1 MEISSEMKKSS
12 GLQKTAQTKYCM
24 KTILLS
30 MAYQPKGK
38 ARKHILHEYKRSLH
52 EKRKIKNRL
61 RRPVGEPKLH
71 EPVATEKEISE
82 RTLKQ
87 LHTLGIQKFGLSPFS
102 EHFERWLFDV
112 EAVIGE
118 FEAYPAIN
126 LDNQFL
132 IEREQTIAA
141 IKRQLEERQQKE
153 VLLNQEIE
161 KLSPCPNRL
170 AQINS
175 EYATAANE
183 FRRLK
188 NPEIKQLLSSVNR
201 LKKEQD
207 KVIRLKTGF
216 FRGISKKEREQKET
230 EISLQLDEMQNKL
243 ELAMLNFKAEQKAL
257 REKNDA
263 KKEPVLEQIKQLR
276 KMVQLN
282 ETDDSL
288 EERWLACEALIDSV
302 NSFLQ
307 RKAAQHH

>member
-1 MEISSEMKKSS
+1 
-12 GLQKTAQTKYCM
+12 
-24 KTILLS
+24 
-30 MAYQPKGK
+30 MADQPKGK
-38 ARKHILHEYKRSLH
+38 ARKHIFHEYKRSLH
-52 EKRKIKNRL
+52 EKRKDKNRL
-61 RRPVGEPKLH
+61 RKRIGEPSPQKK
-71 EPVATEKEISE
+71 PTTEKEISE

-87 LHTLGIQKFGLSPFS
+87 LHTLGIQKFGSAPFC
-102 EHFERWLFDV
+102 EHFDRWLFDV

-118 FEAYPAIN
+118 FEVYPAIS
-126 LDNQFL
+126 LDSQFL
-132 IEREQTIAA
+132 IEREQTLAT
-141 IKRQLEERQQKE
+141 IKRKLEERRQKE
-153 VLLNQEIE
+153 ILLNQEIE

-175 EYATAANE
+175 EYAIAANE

-216 FRGISKKEREQKET
+216 FRGISRKEREQKET
-230 EISLQLDEMQNKL
+230 EISQQLDEMENKL

-276 KMVQLN
+276 KMVQCT
-282 ETDDSL
+282 EIDDSL
-288 EERWLACEALIDSV
+288 EERWLACETLIDSV

-307 RKAAQHH
+307 RKAAQPH